1 MVQTL
6 SMKACCYAS
15 IILISYLIYFC
26 ILSNTLLWLQF
37 DTITR
42 RIHLENTFAPSNN
55 INVINLFAMFWFSF
69 NVMLI
74 LTPVLLL
81 SDGNIVVEL
90 NAALETKL
98 VWLYALIIPTFT
110 HAGYKILCS
119 LIKKLAGQ
127 DLMWW
132 VLTHNTV
139 VCIPPSTRQF

>member
-1 MVQTL
+1 
-6 SMKACCYAS
+6 
-15 IILISYLIYFC
+15 
-26 ILSNTLLWLQF
+26 
-37 DTITR
+37 
-42 RIHLENTFAPSNN
+42 
-55 INVINLFAMFWFSF
+55 
-69 NVMLI
+69 MLI

-127 DLMWW
+127 DLM
-132 VLTHNTV
+132 
-139 VCIPPSTRQF
+139 